1 MKYTRPKTKE
11 DEINVNFVSCQ
22 VFFDQS
28 PCSLVQIAGKPLL
41 RDVPIQYQY
50 S

>member
-1 MKYTRPKTKE
+1 MKYTRSKAKE

-28 PCSLVQIAGKPLL
+28 PCSLVQIVEKPLL
-41 RDVPIQYQY
+41 RDVLIPYQ
-50 S
+50 SS